1 MTHVSH
7 VNAVN
12 VNQDVSFLEILA
24 ARPVQ
29 YGLDLL
35 AVSAV
40 SDRESKSHSTF
51 GNLHRQ
57 KFNFVVGAS

>member
-7 VNAVN
+7 VDAVN
-12 VNQDVSFLEILA
+12 VNQDVAFLEILA

-35 AVSAV
+35 AVGAV

-57 KFNFVVGAS
+57 EFNLANRAS